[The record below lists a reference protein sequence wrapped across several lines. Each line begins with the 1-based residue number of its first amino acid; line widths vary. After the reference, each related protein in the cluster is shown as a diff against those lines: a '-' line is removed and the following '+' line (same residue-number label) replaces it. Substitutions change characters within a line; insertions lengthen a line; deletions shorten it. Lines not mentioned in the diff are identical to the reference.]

1 MPSGKPVLAAAVL
14 CAALP
19 CATASGQTADA
30 IVAEF
35 NARYQLA
42 VSQADPEKLMA
53 LYDGEVYLVDENT
66 ANMMPT
72 GRAELEETVRGFFKG
87 FKSVSLTLRPRRS
100 AFLTPDV
107 ILSQQTWDA
116 SGVMADGQAMSPRSG
131 LCLLVLVKRP
141 GGWKEAGLGSFVPG
155 ALPR

>member
-1 MPSGKPVLAAAVL
+1 MPRWKPLLALAVL
-14 CAALP
+14 CAGLP
-19 CATASGQTADA
+19 CAQASGQTADT

-35 NARYQLA
+35 NARYAAAL
-42 VSQADPEKLMA
+42 SQGDPEKLMA
-53 LYDGEVYLVDENT
+53 LYDADVFLVDENT

-72 GRAELEETVRGFFKG
+72 SRAELGETVRAFFAG
-87 FKSVSLTLRPRRS
+87 LSVSLSLRPRRS

-107 ILSQQTWDA
+107 ILSQQAWDA
-116 SGVMADGQAMSPRSG
+116 SGILADGQPMSPRSG

-141 GGWKEAGLGSFVPG
+141 GGWREAGLGSFVPG